1 MEDDPLL
8 PNHAAFL
15 GTLMTA
21 ERSNVFEQVFY
32 EGSFYPEAIESDY
45 FKRKFPQV
53 AAMYRKL
60 QPRGEPACFLSL

>member
-1 MEDDPLL
+1 
-8 PNHAAFL
+8 
-15 GTLMTA
+15 MTA